1 MKQPKLPL
9 SQSPYSHCLFQA
21 IRAMIIVW
29 LLAILLALP
38 HAVFNK
44 IESIFTYRH
53 LIRCRTTYPENM
65 RRWITLIAVTTQYVL
80 PLTITGV
87 LYWRI
92 MVRIWSRDVLG
103 VVTEGQLIVQ
113 ARAKR
118 KVKSCLCKSWRK
130 NNGRENWNKQPGS
143 VN

>member
-1 MKQPKLPL
+1 
-9 SQSPYSHCLFQA
+9 
-21 IRAMIIVW
+21 MIIVW

-44 IESIFTYRH
+44 IESIFTFRH
-53 LIRCRTTYPENM
+53 LIRCRTTYPVNM

-92 MVRIWSRDVLG
+92 MVRIWSRDALG

-118 KVKSCLCKSWRK
+118 KVSLVCVNLG
-130 NNGRENWNKQPGS
+130 GRTTGRTFGTNSPGLLIETNWQG
-143 VN
+143 VRR